1 MQCRVHSVHTVGDH
15 HVWYG
20 SVFDAVVSDQA
31 PDTLLY
37 YVKYVQAI
45 IGIPWKD
52 RTMVGIN
59 CMYRMY
65 MTLHYCR
72 TSSYYRNTLE
82 RKNNGGY

>member
-37 YVKYVQAI
+37 YVKYVQ
-45 IGIPWKD
+45 
-52 RTMVGIN
+52 
-59 CMYRMY
+59 
-65 MTLHYCR
+65 
-72 TSSYYRNTLE
+72 
-82 RKNNGGY
+82 